1 MFFCPWF
8 FALLGV
14 GWIYFCFPQ
23 NYNKSRIHSFRG
35 VRLVDIT
42 LDDNL
47 IFQGEIARY
56 CLSSHGFGRWYL
68 GWRCFCFLLL
78 CEQLKMAVIIS
89 LRALRTYD
97 LKLHFRT
104 SHKRELYK
112 QLSLGFT
119 VYFCLLTDYNFC
131 KLVVFRNLAGQVVSL
146 EQMIP
151 SGM

>member
-1 MFFCPWF
+1 
-8 FALLGV
+8 
-14 GWIYFCFPQ
+14 
-23 NYNKSRIHSFRG
+23 
-35 VRLVDIT
+35 
-42 LDDNL
+42 
-47 IFQGEIARY
+47 
-56 CLSSHGFGRWYL
+56 
-68 GWRCFCFLLL
+68 
-78 CEQLKMAVIIS
+78 MAVIIS

-151 SGM
+151 LGM